1 MHNKPKLL
9 TSGVLQIKLKNKLLK
24 WIWKWLIISKVWS
37 FQTGFIAVT
46 AGSALSASS
55 FNICFYVLMLI
66 GISSLN
72 AIANIYNDIHDFKR
86 GIDKEQ
92 SKAVIERKH
101 PSIKGSPTYTPES
114 HLKLSMLIFFLIALA
129 CGSYIAYYR
138 GIIILVLGLAGA
150 AITLLYTIGKARL
163 RFPGYGELATF
174 LTYGPLLVSSAYYV
188 NAGSFSYSAL
198 FVSVPIGISI
208 MLILLSNNIRDI
220 TADRRAGL
228 ITLANALGKKK
239 ALFVFISFLMLMY
252 ASAIL
257 LSFMHII
264 SYWALLLL
272 LSAPYAWHIARIH
285 MKGIP
290 PNSAALVSNLA
301 FIFGILLSI
310 GIAL

>member
-1 MHNKPKLL
+1 MP
-9 TSGVLQIKLKNKLLK
+9 KNKLLK
-24 WIWKWLIISKVWS
+24 WVWKWLIISKVWS

-46 AGSALSASS
+46 AGSALSASR
-55 FNICFYVLMLI
+55 FNISFYALMII

-86 GIDKEQ
+86 GIDKKQ

-101 PSIKGSPTYTPES
+101 PAIKGSPTYTPES
-114 HLKLSMLIFFLIALA
+114 HLKLSMLLFFLIALA

-150 AITLLYTIGKARL
+150 SITLLYTIGKARL

-174 LTYGPLLVSSAYYV
+174 LTYGPLLVSSAYFV
-188 NAGSFSYSAL
+188 NAGSFSYRAL

-220 TADRRAGL
+220 AADKKAGL
-228 ITLANALGKKK
+228 ITLANSLGKKK
-239 ALFVFISFLMLMY
+239 AFFVFSVFLALIY
-252 ASAIL
+252 VFVIL
-257 LSFMHII
+257 LSFMHVI
-264 SYWALLLL
+264 SYWALISL
-272 LSAPYAWHIARIH
+272 LSVPYAWHIARKH
-285 MKGIP
+285 MKSMP
-290 PNSAALVSNLA
+290 ANSAALVSNLA
-301 FIFGILLSI
+301 FLFGILLSL